1 MSNQYQGA
9 TEEQFTLKDV
19 IIGLLAAKDAV
30 LKSWKHVV
38 SITLLGL
45 IIGWGLDIY
54 LKKPPSYVAEV
65 VFNLGTAGSSSGLP
79 AGLGNF
85 FGMGGS
91 ADANIFTGENFFIW
105 VKSSPVLERALMKTV
120 QVNGKDVLMANFYI
134 DSSNIKNDRWEK
146 ATHWHDFKFKTN
158 HVDSMTI
165 DERRVLNDVIEDISD
180 ATQIDELGR
189 KSSFMTLTVT
199 TINENLSTIWANTL
213 LETVDEFYAEIQTT
227 KTRKT
232 LSLLEKRAD
241 SLGRKL
247 AGSET
252 TLARAT
258 DQSIY
263 SVEVETPARL
273 SKLTRDNE
281 FIQRLYLE
289 ALAGAE
295 QTRVSLVREA
305 PLFTIVEPIKRPLDL
320 TYDPGKRKQIGALL
334 GLLFALIYVY
344 FKSAYEEAVREKKK
358 RTEPKFVELEQ

>member
-1 MSNQYQGA
+1 MSSQPQGT

-19 IIGLLAAKDAV
+19 IIALLAAKDAI
-30 LKSWKHVV
+30 LKNWKQVV

-54 LKKPPSYVAEV
+54 LKKPPSYIAEV
-65 VFNLGTAGSSSGLP
+65 VFNLGTAGTSTGMP
-79 AGLGNF
+79 AGLGSL
-85 FGMGGS
+85 FGMGNA

-105 VKSSPVLERALMKTV
+105 VKSSPVMERALMKTV
-120 QVNGKDVLMANFYI
+120 EVDGEDILMANFYI
-134 DSSNIKNDRWEK
+134 DSSEIKTDRWEK
-146 ATHWHDFKFKTN
+146 ATHLHDFKFTTN
-158 HVDSMTI
+158 NVDSLDI
-165 DERRVLNDVIEDISD
+165 EERRVLNEVIEDIAH
-180 ATQIDELGR
+180 ATTIEELGK
-189 KSSFMTLTVT
+189 KSSFMALSVT
-199 TINENLSTIWANTL
+199 TINEKLSTIWANTL

-241 SLGRKL
+241 SLGQKL
-247 AGSET
+247 SGSET
-252 TLARAT
+252 RLARAT

-273 SKLTRDNE
+273 TKLARDNE

-320 TYDPGKRKQIGALL
+320 TYDSGQRKQIGALL
-334 GLLFALIYVY
+334 GLLFALIFVY
-344 FKSAYEEAVREKKK
+344 FKSAYDDAVREKKK
-358 RTEPKFVELEQ
+358 KSDLKLVELNQ